1 MAHSIPN
8 PRLRYLSALAM
19 TATLGSCLT
28 PPGASPSGGAQS
40 APSGAGTGSG
50 AKAGT
55 SSGTQASTTT
65 AAPGDDYDPTWSD
78 ASGNS
83 GTGGVKLIG
92 KPGRKKLPLR
102 ESDFDTSQR
111 GDDSLSRHSDWLLFR
126 GPAKKSLS
134 FEWEWVTKADEKFWG
149 MKWAGAG
156 LAFNTSW
163 GTVDAT
169 AAKYLVIWS
178 KTSHP
183 DAESDVKIGLHC
195 TTKAKGQEDTGRVS
209 LREYTEGKKLQ
220 SKWTRAVIP
229 LSAFPNLDKI
239 DLARIQTVLLD
250 LDGNYPENERVSVQL
265 DDIYLSDVDMLTPV
279 ENVGYTLA
287 DSDLVLF
294 WDKLPN
300 EKFDNFVLRADGK
313 DLAKVGADK
322 RTARIPLSAL
332 GTSGRAKV
340 SVVASN
346 ASQSSSPQTVEI
358 ELSKP
363 SYDAVTVTLDATPSH
378 EISPYIFG
386 SNYASAS
393 VIKGAGITIQRWGG
407 NGTSKYNWQGDLSSA
422 GNDWFFLN
430 TYSKPPGT
438 PETEKDYYKYI
449 KDALDAGAQVNFSIP
464 IQSWIAKPHPEKGGR
479 YCSYPLKLYPQQDKN
494 DGQGCGNGML
504 PGGKETIWDN
514 DPSLTMVPNS
524 PEFQK
529 GLIENIKKLF
539 GGAAGKGV
547 KFYTL
552 DNEPGIWNSTH
563 RDTQAKGLSSE
574 ELANLTVQYAEMIK
588 SADPA
593 AKVIGFAAWGVM
605 DLAGSNFDYMAGP
618 DGYKHYNQFKN
629 EDDRWSE
636 RKKHAGKS
644 QLEYL
649 LGRLK
654 DAEKKTGK
662 RLVDAIDIHWYPELY
677 GKDSKGENRRL
688 CDSFPY
694 DPVLAKKQFDAI
706 REYYDST
713 YKPDASAGV
722 DSWTANSSNKEKL
735 WDPYHPVIPALKKIL
750 NDNYPGTKLAINEY
764 SSGDHEYYLGALI
777 RASLL
782 GIFMQEDLYMAENWY
797 QVDAKKYQFYAQ
809 KLYGNYDG
817 KGSRVHGRFVESK
830 SSSADLLS
838 YAAKDGDR
846 WYVVL
851 VNKNEKNGAETNLKV
866 PGAVKEVQSYLLS
879 QSVGMR
885 LYESPKQ
892 TASEKDVRIKL
903 PPFSATL
910 VVMR

>member
-1 MAHSIPN
+1 MAYSISSLH
-8 PRLRYLSALAM
+8 LRRISTMALAIS
-19 TATLGSCLT
+19 LGSCLT
-28 PPGASPSGGAQS
+28 PPGAGPAGGAQS
-40 APSGAGTGSG
+40 
-50 AKAGT
+50 GT
-55 SSGTQASTTT
+55 SSATSASTQSGSSGGGAQSSAT
-65 AAPGDDYDPTWSD
+65 PGDYYDSTWSD

-83 GTGGVKLIG
+83 GTGGVKLTS
-92 KPGRKKLPLR
+92 KPVKKSLPLR
-102 ESDFDTSQR
+102 QSDFDPSQR
-111 GDDSLSRHSDWLLFR
+111 GDDSVGRHSDWLLFH
-126 GPAKKSLS
+126 GSDKKSLS
-134 FEWEWVTKADEKFWG
+134 FEWEWVTKADEKYWG

-156 LAFNTSW
+156 IAFNASW
-163 GTVDAT
+163 MTVDAS
-169 AAKYLVIWS
+169 AAKYLVVWS
-178 KTSHP
+178 KASKP
-183 DAESDVKIGLHC
+183 DADFDVKIGLHC
-195 TTKAKGQEDTGRVS
+195 TNKAKGAEDSGKIS
-209 LREYTEGKKLQ
+209 LAQYTEGKKLQ
-220 SKWTRAVIP
+220 GQWTRAVIP
-229 LSAFPNLDKI
+229 LSAIPNLDKI
-239 DLARIQTVLLD
+239 DLKSIQTVLVD
-250 LDGNYPENERVSVQL
+250 LDGTYPENERVSVLL
-265 DDIYLSDVDMLTPV
+265 DDIYFSDVDMLTPV
-279 ENVGYTLA
+279 ENVGYMMA
-287 DSDLVLF
+287 DNDLVVF
-294 WDKLPN
+294 WDKQAN
-300 EKFDNFVLRADGK
+300 EKFDSFVLRSSDGK
-313 DLAKVGADK
+313 DLAKVTADK
-322 RTARIPLSAL
+322 RTLRIPLSLL
-332 GTSGRAKV
+332 GASGRAKV
-340 SVVASN
+340 GVVALN
-346 ASQSSSPQTVEI
+346 ATQSSSPQSFEV

-363 SYDAVTVTLDATPSH
+363 TYDAVTVTLDANPGH
-378 EISPYIFG
+378 EVSPYIFG

-393 VIKGAGITIQRWGG
+393 IIQGTGITIQRWGG

-430 TYSKPPGT
+430 TFSKPPGT

-464 IQSWIAKPHPEKGGR
+464 IQSWIAKPHPDKGGR
-479 YCSYPLKLYPQQDKN
+479 YCSYPLKLYPEQEKN

-504 PGGKETIWDN
+504 PGGKEAIWDN
-514 DPSLTMVPNS
+514 DPSLGMVPNS

-574 ELANLTVQYAEMIK
+574 ELANLTEKYAEMIK
-588 SADPA
+588 TVDPA

-629 EDDRWSE
+629 ESDRWSE
-636 RKKHAGKS
+636 RKKHGGKS

-654 DAEKKTGK
+654 EAEKKHGK

-677 GKDSKGENRRL
+677 GKDSKGETRRL

-713 YKPDASAGV
+713 YKPDPSIGV
-722 DSWTANSSNKEKL
+722 DSWTSNSGNKEKL
-735 WDPYHPVIPALKKIL
+735 WDPYHPVIPALKKIIEE
-750 NDNYPGTKLAINEY
+750 NYPGTKLAINEY
-764 SSGDHEYYLGALI
+764 ASGDHEYYLGALI
-777 RASLL
+777 RSSLL

-809 KLYGNYDG
+809 KMYGNYDG
-817 KGSRVHGRFVESK
+817 KGSRVRGRFVKST
-830 SSSADLLS
+830 SSSPDLLS

-846 WYVVL
+846 SYIVL
-851 VNKNEKNGAETNLKV
+851 VNKNDKNGAKTTLKV
-866 PGAVKEVQSYLLS
+866 PGHVKETQTYLLS
-879 QSVGMR
+879 ESVGLR
-885 LYESPKQ
+885 LYEAPKQ
-892 TASEKDVRIKL
+892 AASGNDVKINV
-903 PPFSATL
+903 PPFSAML